1 MTECWLV
8 CVNNLFI
15 AFYVKIIYKIVINNG
30 YFEENCILCVYRNEY
45 EVKDFVLE
53 PNNGP
58 GISPEPER
66 FRVSPEELD
75 AMEKCRR
82 GSRKAFEVLVN
93 KYMKDAYFIAL
104 GFVGNR
110 EDAQDL
116 SQEAFARA
124 FRNMGKIRPECGFFP
139 WFYQIL
145 KNLCISHLRK
155 KKYRQADSLDAEGCP
170 QAEANTDCFSPEE
183 IAGRNEMKDKV
194 WQAIG
199 KLDDKHREVIV
210 LRHFQNMSYDQMA
223 KVLFCNKGTVT
234 SRLYYARKHLEELL
248 KAHKSSISQ
257 RASFNEGQDMLDDGR
272 QMSDEKGGMPND
284 MQ

>member
-1 MTECWLV
+1 M
-8 CVNNLFI
+8 
-15 AFYVKIIYKIVINNG
+15 
-30 YFEENCILCVYRNEY
+30 
-45 EVKDFVLE
+45 KDFVLE
-53 PNNGP
+53 PNEGP
-58 GISPEPER
+58 GINPEPER

-104 GFVGNR
+104 GFVGSR

-116 SQEAFARA
+116 SQEAFVRA
-124 FRNMGKIRPECGFFP
+124 YRNISKIRPECGFFP

-155 KKYRQADSLDAEGCP
+155 KKYRNAASLDVEGCP
-170 QAEANTDCFSPEE
+170 ETEAPNDNFSPEE
-183 IAGRNEMKDKV
+183 VADRNEMKDKL

-199 KLDDKHREVIV
+199 KLEAKHREVII
-210 LRHFQNMSYDQMA
+210 LRHFQNMSYDDMA
-223 KVLFCNKGTVT
+223 NVLFCNKGTVT

-248 KAHKSSISQ
+248 NVRDSGFLAHDSLPQVRNDESQ
-257 RASFNEGQDMLDDGR
+257 ETNDG
-272 QMSDEKGGMPND
+272 KGGMPYD
-284 MQ
+284 MP